1 MITAT
6 KPEQLK
12 KQQKAKPIIDI
23 ICDIDGCLVDTS
35 WIWKLIEPMDM
46 TADQKFNYFNLNA
59 NSNYSGIDRTLLT
72 ILNYCRQI
80 EIAHRIIFLTARSEI
95 IAAPTIN
102 FLQVKTGLAVGKDFL
117 ISFRPAND
125 ISSPVESKKVRLL
138 GFLEQ
143 GYNILFAI
151 DDDPAIC
158 RMYCEHKINGYQWQI
173 GMIPVDLLLRLG
185 GDLGKIMRGGR
196 DLICMN

>member
-1 MITAT
+1 MQIQTV
-6 KPEQLK
+6 PEQL

-23 ICDIDGCLVDTS
+23 ICDLDGCLIDTS

-46 TADQKFNYFNLNA
+46 TEDQKFNYFNLNA
-59 NSNYSGIDRTLLT
+59 NSNYSAIDRTLLT

-102 FLQVKTGLAVGKDFL
+102 FLQVKTGLVAGRDFL
-117 ISFRPAND
+117 ISFRPPED
-125 ISSPVESKKVRLL
+125 KSSPIESKRVRLL
-138 GFLEQ
+138 DLLQKGHH
-143 GYNILFAI
+143 ILFAI
-151 DDDPAIC
+151 DDNPAIC
-158 RMYCEHKINGYQWQI
+158 RMYCEHKVNGFIWQI
-173 GMIPVDLLLRLG
+173 GMIPVELLMMLG

-196 DLICMN
+196 DIVCMN